1 MNPYVAEVIGT
12 MILVLIGN
20 GVCAN
25 ANLTRTKAHPT
36 ATWLFINI
44 GWALAVYV
52 AAICTQEFSGAHLN
66 PAVSI
71 GIVVAGADAAFG
83 WGQAMGYIV
92 AQTIGAM
99 LGAGLVY
106 AAYMQHFAITEDGD
120 AMLGT
125 FCTAPAIRG
134 TGHNLFGEGIGTFVL
149 VFAVLLSAGATLVL
163 REGGGEMTHKI
174 GLGSVGAMP
183 IALVV
188 LAIGAGLGGN
198 TGYGIN
204 PARDFGPRL
213 MHFLLPIPGK
223 RDSDWGYAWIPIVGP
238 ILGGIVAAILYRLL
252 AAPNPLTS

>member
-1 MNPYVAEVIGT
+1 MNPYVAEVVGT
-12 MILVLIGN
+12 MLLVLIGD

-25 ANLTRTKAHPT
+25 ASLARTKAQSS
-36 ATWLFINI
+36 ANWLFINV

-52 AAICTQEFSGAHLN
+52 AVVCTQESSGAHLN
-66 PAVSI
+66 PAVTL

-83 WGQAMGYIV
+83 WGEAMGYIV
-92 AQTIGAM
+92 AHTIGAM

-106 AAYMQHFAITEDGD
+106 AAYMQHYAITEDGD

-125 FCTAPAIRG
+125 FCTAPAVRG

-149 VFAVLLSAGATLVL
+149 VFAVLLSADATLVL
-163 REGGGEMTHKI
+163 SEGGGEMTHKI
-174 GLGSVGAMP
+174 GLGAVGAMP
-183 IALVV
+183 VALVV
-188 LAIGAGLGGN
+188 FAIGAGLGGT
-198 TGYGIN
+198 TGNGIN

-213 MHFLLPIPGK
+213 MHYLLPIPGK

-238 ILGGIVAAILYRLL
+238 ILGAIVAAILYRLL